1 MQQAMNNRRTFL
13 RAINNAVGKMKPFPC
28 GIPSTVPRYVAI
40 VNLCGEHLMFGSNKD
55 TMVRKL
61 CSKSWLMHP
70 DRLAEQLGA
79 FEAFLDHGCIKA
91 QTKDGAHVPS
101 ERFVLITYSLP
112 LFECL
117 GNAYW
122 EVNGINIIG
131 QKNGPRFVCDR
142 TCSLTSMSH
151 SVFPGESSLTSRA
164 SGDGV
169 TIRAGQP
176 DEQSLEFIG
185 PDQVKAFVD
194 AYSIVMTD
202 FDDDDVGSASTADTD
217 GLSAGGPSCAAFS
230 SPGTQAAQAKAV
242 NAQLHSLVTVLK
254 EGRLEDQAKIRKLE
268 TQALELKVEH
278 NKQLQAEQEEMLAKV
293 EEATSRAMNREQAAD
308 AAIAELKAE
317 MDGMRSRMTSMML
330 EQCEKQG
337 MYDKLSEKYEKLKRS
352 EASKDKFHTT
362 ALNKNLGEI
371 RRLKEKLDE
380 SSALRKQDLED
391 CGRAHAHELRCTTEQ
406 TQKERDT
413 LREKLASTEL
423 MCNQLVANAENSG
436 RELAVAQEEAEKLR
450 EQITLWR
457 EKEQRAH
464 RDRVDAQKASDV
476 MAKRNKALVVAERT
490 LLAEIALLDT
500 PPPARSKS
508 PRERPPKPTPKPPEA
523 IADERVYVVPVR
535 SLGVETDTQSTAT
548 HSVAE
553 TQTSDARVLAEHLP
567 EGSLRD
573 KLKPPPAH
581 AQPRAKAIV
590 TDDDAPRASPPSP
603 TPSTGST
610 QEPPAQHDAEQM
622 SLPLPMHQPQLQP
635 QPLPLPVL
643 RQSPPLNPTATPFGS
658 PAMACLQAEAA
669 FNLLLEWMR
678 YFGAMQLQ
686 QQGVMSPHA
695 AGGPLPY
702 DGGNNYGGGIGRGR
716 THAYRHP
723 QHHRG
728 SPGPGY

>member
-1 MQQAMNNRRTFL
+1 MQQAMNNRRTFV

-55 TMVRKL
+55 TMMRKL

-112 LFECL
+112 LFEGL

-131 QKNGPRFVCDR
+131 KKNGPRFVCDR

-164 SGDGV
+164 SGDGI

-293 EEATSRAMNREQAAD
+293 EEATSRAVNREQAAD

-317 MDGMRSRMTSMML
+317 MDGLRSRMTSMML

-371 RRLKEKLDE
+371 SRLKEKLEE

-391 CGRAHAHELRCTTEQ
+391 CGRAHAHELRCTAEQ

-413 LREKLASTEL
+413 LREKLTSTEL

-436 RELAVAQEEAEKLR
+436 RELAAAQETIRALRKEAALR
-450 EQITLWR
+450 AQSEVRT
-457 EKEQRAH
+457 RA
-464 RDRVDAQKASDV
+464 VSA
-476 MAKRNKALVVAERT
+476 VAESA
-490 LLAEIALLDT
+490 LLAEIKLLDK
-500 PPPARSKS
+500 PPGKAKS
-508 PRERPPKPTPKPPEA
+508 PRERPPKPTPKPPEV

-581 AQPRAKAIV
+581 AQPRAKAVV

-622 SLPLPMHQPQLQP
+622 PLPLPMPQPQLQP

-643 RQSPPLNPTATPFGS
+643 RQSPPLNATATPFGS

-702 DGGNNYGGGIGRGR
+702 DGGNNTYGGGGRGR